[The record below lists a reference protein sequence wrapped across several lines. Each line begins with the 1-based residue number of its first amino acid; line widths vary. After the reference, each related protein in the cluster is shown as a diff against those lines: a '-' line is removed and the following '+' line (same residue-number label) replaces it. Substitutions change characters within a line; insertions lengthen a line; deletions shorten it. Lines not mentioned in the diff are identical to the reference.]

1 MKRLGL
7 LFALCGVVALIERPA
22 AMIQEQVKIETGLLS
37 GAAGTTQTSV
47 RVFKGIPFAAPPL
60 GDLRWKAP
68 QPAAK
73 WDGVRKADAFGAPCA
88 AGAPFGGRGGG
99 GGRGAAPGAAAANP
113 GQVAPAIVLPPR
125 EPARAEDC
133 LYANVWT
140 SANSANDKRPVMVWI
155 YGGGFTGGSGGLT
168 WYDGEALASKGPVV
182 VTFNYRLGSLG
193 FFAHP
198 ELAKEAGRSA
208 SGNYGMMDAIAMLQ
222 WVKRNIAAFG
232 GDPNKVTIAGE
243 SAGAMMVGALVGSPQ
258 AKGLFVRAI
267 AQSGGYMGL
276 QMGRMRQ
283 ASAAEGDGVKAM
295 EALKVSSI
303 AELRAKPLNELA
315 IQGQS
320 GLVVDGYMIPEDL
333 SLTFQAGK
341 QNMVDVLTGSNAD
354 EANFGICPG
363 AGLAGRGAATPITAA
378 AMRTT
383 AERRFGT
390 EAADAFLKMY
400 GVNGDADAPKAAH
413 VACGDEVNWNMRQW
427 ASGHAAKGKKSYVY
441 FFSHVQNVNGQ
452 PSPAGATHTA
462 ELSFMFNNPK
472 GQANQTWTD
481 GDLKLADQMSSY
493 WANFIMTGN
502 PNGNGLP
509 QWPEYKSLTSSKV
522 MVFGDAPQA
531 EPANPS
537 AKLQF
542 YTAAYQR
549 MLRSGTN

>member
-7 LFALCGVVALIERPA
+7 LLALCGVVALIEQPS
-22 AMIQEQVKIETGLLS
+22 AMIPEQVKIESGLLS
-37 GAAGTTQTSV
+37 GTAGTTQTSV

-99 GGRGAAPGAAAANP
+99 GGRGAAPGAAAP
-113 GQVAPAIVLPPR
+113 GAAAPAAPAAPPR

-258 AKGLFVRAI
+258 AKGLFIRAI

-283 ASAAEGDGVKAM
+283 ASAAEADGVKAM
-295 EALKVSSI
+295 DALKVSSI

-363 AGLAGRGAATPITAA
+363 AGLAGRGAATPMTAA
-378 AMRTT
+378 TLRTN

-481 GDLKLADQMSSY
+481 GDVKLADQMSTY